1 MSQQCLLNLSQL
13 QDEIEPLKNRPHWIM
28 FWPQRFDEIVSNL
41 TCHRF
46 AFLKTAPGIW
56 NTYTILHH
64 MKAYDYCVEKQ
75 SLKFQTLSGGGAEKP
90 NIRIGAWLFNFS
102 YQIFISYQN
111 YCRFDK
117 NSTLYSSINFKKFLQ
132 AANSFNVFLSC
143 PDWICFSIMKSE
155 NHIWGL

>member
-1 MSQQCLLNLSQL
+1 MSSEFITVARW
-13 QDEIEPLKNRPHWIM
+13 DRPNRPNWIM

-102 YQIFISYQN
+102 YQLFISYQN

-117 NSTLYSSINFKKFLQ
+117 NSTLYR
-132 AANSFNVFLSC
+132 VC
-143 PDWICFSIMKSE
+143 GTG
-155 NHIWGL
+155 IWEMGILIFRYCRMLL